1 MRAEERDEI
10 HREIEH
16 EKRVEKHIDFHH
28 RARKKQIHKHEHL
41 REHHYD
47 VAEADPLYLVLLVLV
62 IVDFEIAEGSF
73 VAVKVSEIETYSI
86 EEIVARAKKPG
97 LLVALDGIQDPHNVG
112 AILRTCDC
120 TGVDGVILT
129 KHNSCGLTPTVVK
142 ASTGAAYTI
151 PVSIVT
157 NLSQTLRNLKQDGY
171 WVVGTDMKDAREYRE
186 GMYDSPTVLVI
197 GSEGQGISNLV
208 KKQCDYMVYLP
219 MVGSI
224 TSLNASVAA
233 AVLMYEV
240 YNQRNPKK

>member
-1 MRAEERDEI
+1 MIVYGKNVYSTLQNDPESIEKVYVLQGLRDAKLLKSI
-10 HREIEH
+10 Q
-16 EKRVEKHIDFHH
+16 KSDLKVEYCNRDKLDKIAGSCHH
-28 RARKKQIHKHEHL
+28 N
-41 REHHYD
+41 
-47 VAEADPLYLVLLVLV
+47 
-62 IVDFEIAEGSF
+62 G
-73 VAVKVSEIETYSI
+73 VAVKVSEIETYSV
-86 EEIVARAKKPG
+86 EQLVSKAKKPG

-129 KHNSCGLTPTVVK
+129 KHNSCGITPTVVK
-142 ASTGAAYTI
+142 ASTGAAYTV

-157 NLSQTLRNLKQDGY
+157 NLSMTLRNLKKEGY
-171 WVVGTDMKDAREYRE
+171 WVVGTDMQNARDYRQ

-197 GSEGQGISNLV
+197 GSEGQGISSLV

>member
-1 MRAEERDEI
+1 MIVYGKNVYSTLQKDQDS
-10 HREIEH
+10 IE
-16 EKRVEKHIDFHH
+16 KVYVLQGLKDGKLLKTLQKSKFNVEYCSRSKLDKLAGSTHH
-28 RARKKQIHKHEHL
+28 NGIC
-41 REHHYD
+41 
-47 VAEADPLYLVLLVLV
+47 
-62 IVDFEIAEGSF
+62 
-73 VAVKVSEIETYSI
+73 VKVSEIETVDVQTLV
-86 EEIVARAKKPG
+86 ERAKKPG
-97 LLVALDGIQDPHNVG
+97 LIVALDSIQDPHNVG

-142 ASTGAAYTI
+142 ASTGAAYTV

-157 NLSQTLRNLKQDGY
+157 NLSQTLKNLKKDGY
-171 WVVGTDMKDAREYRE
+171 WVVGTDMKDARDYRK
-186 GMYDSPTVLVI
+186 GMYDAPTVLVI
-197 GSEGQGISNLV
+197 GSEGQGISPLV

-240 YNQRNPKK
+240 YNQRNPQK

>member
-1 MRAEERDEI
+1 MLSNVSKDFVIDHRIRHVNKNVPLTHSHQYNEI
-10 HREIEH
+10 YFLQSG
-16 EKRVEKHIDFHH
+16 KCNVYIDN
-28 RARKKQIHKHEHL
+28 
-41 REHHYD
+41 
-47 VAEADPLYLVLLVLV
+47 
-62 IVDFEIAEGSF
+62 
-73 VAVKVSEIETYSI
+73 ETYSI
-86 EEIVARAKKPG
+86 EELVRRAKKPG
-97 LLVALDGIQDPHNVG
+97 LLVALDGVQDPHNVG

-142 ASTGAAYTI
+142 ASTGAAYTV

-157 NLSQTLRNLKQDGY
+157 NLSQTLRNLKQEGY

-240 YNQRNPKK
+240 YNQRNPIK